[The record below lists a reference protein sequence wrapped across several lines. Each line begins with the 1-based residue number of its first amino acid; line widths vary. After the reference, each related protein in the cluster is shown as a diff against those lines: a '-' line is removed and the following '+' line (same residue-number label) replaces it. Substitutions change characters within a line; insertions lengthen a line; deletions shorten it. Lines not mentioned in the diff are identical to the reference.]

1 MQTYRRILGLQE
13 AQPPQMLPKQCIH
26 ERCRHRLASSG
37 APMGKDT
44 KDLRAAAEKR
54 VAAEKA
60 AFQLQERLL
69 TRHAQFPQP
78 AIVAVWGPK

>member
-1 MQTYRRILGLQE
+1 
-13 AQPPQMLPKQCIH
+13 
-26 ERCRHRLASSG
+26 
-37 APMGKDT
+37 MGKDT

-69 TRHAQFPQP
+69 TRYAQLPQP
-78 AIVAVWGPK
+78 TLARHK